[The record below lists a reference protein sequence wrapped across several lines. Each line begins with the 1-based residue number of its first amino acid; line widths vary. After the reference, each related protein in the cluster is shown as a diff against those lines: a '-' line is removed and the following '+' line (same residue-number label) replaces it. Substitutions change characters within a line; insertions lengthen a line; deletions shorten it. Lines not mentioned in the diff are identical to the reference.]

1 MIKSVKTNT
10 TVDSFN
16 QRLLEAERQHWF
28 SVIQR
33 IISLIKHLSR
43 QSLAF
48 RGSSDVLYEHNNG
61 NFFLKLLILLRVL
74 ML

>member
-16 QRLLEAERQHWF
+16 QRILEAERQHWF

-33 IISLIKHLSR
+33 IIFLIKYLSR

-48 RGSSDVLYEHNNG
+48 RGILMFCMNIITEI
-61 NFFLKLLILLRVL
+61 FLMLLKLLRVL